1 MKVKISP
8 INQKSRNPQL
18 SAAAMSAIAPV
29 DPAQQAADYQKLF
42 SRLPILQFGKH
53 YRLGDLISL
62 EVRFDLWHKMQDLT
76 VQYRTNN
83 GPWRTR
89 KIGDPTKI
97 ELDGVP
103 ERYHYKVR
111 LTKLVP
117 GASFEYLVLSNKEGI
132 FNAVAKAPPARNQR
146 FSIAI
151 TGDIGDGGP
160 GATATAAGISKA
172 NPDMLLLTGDIV
184 YETGRDSE
192 YDPHFLSVYNA
203 NTADPSHG
211 APLLRSRAIAAAV
224 GNHDMGFPADEKR
237 LDLNKRPDLLG
248 FFLTWHHPNNGP
260 DLSLKKLLKFAGKKG
275 KRDRLIAALGA
286 DFLSK
291 ANYSFDF
298 GNVHCVVLD
307 ANKYMDWTSPDLRQ
321 WLKDDL
327 ESAHG
332 ATWKIVV
339 WHQPPFNCD
348 AKYHT
353 DERMAVISPILEQY
367 GVDLVFHGHCHFYQ
381 RTYPISVKLE
391 GTPKAASNI
400 DGTVNGTI
408 YLDKEFDGVEKRSPN
423 GIIYVVTGA
432 GGHPA
437 SGEHM
442 PIDMPFAA
450 KVITGNSFTMLDV
463 DGGTLTLRQMSVDN
477 QLLDQVI
484 LSKEARA
491 EVAHTNSI
499 APLKTNAA

>member
-1 MKVKISP
+1 MKVKINTP
-8 INQKSRNPQL
+8 NPKAQSHQTL
-18 SAAAMSAIAPV
+18 SSAYMNATQPV

-42 SRLPILQFGKH
+42 ARLPILQFGKH
-53 YRLGDLISL
+53 YRLGDIISL
-62 EVRFDLWHKMQDLT
+62 EVRFDLWHKMEDLS
-76 VQYRTNN
+76 VQFRTAN

-89 KIGDPTKI
+89 KIKTPKKI

-103 ERYHYKVR
+103 ERYHYQVR

-117 GASFEYLVLSNKEGI
+117 GASFEYLVLSNKDGI
-132 FNAVAKAPPARNQR
+132 FSAVAKAPPAKNQK
-146 FSIAI
+146 FSLAI
-151 TGDIGDGGP
+151 TGDIGDGGD
-160 GATATAAGISKA
+160 GARATAAGISRE

-203 NTADPSHG
+203 NVTDSAQG
-211 APLLRSRAIAAAV
+211 APLLRSRAFAAAV
-224 GNHDMGFPADEKR
+224 GNHDMGFPSDEKR

-260 DLSLKKLLKFAGKKG
+260 RLSLEKLLKFAGKKG
-275 KRDRLIAALGA
+275 KRDRLVATLGA

-307 ANKYMDWTSPDLRQ
+307 ANKYMDWTSPELRQ
-321 WLKDDL
+321 WLKNDL
-327 ESAHG
+327 ESAL
-332 ATWKIVV
+332 ASWKIVV
-339 WHQPPFNCD
+339 WHQGPFNSD
-348 AKYHT
+348 AKYHS

-381 RTYPISVKLE
+381 RNYPIRVKLD
-391 GTPKAASNI
+391 GTPKQASNL

-408 YLDKEFDGVEKRSPN
+408 LIDKEFDGIEKRTPN

-463 DGGTLTLRQMSVDN
+463 DGANLTLRQMSVDN
-477 QLLDQVI
+477 KVLDQI
-484 LSKEARA
+484 TLSKGPRD
-491 EVAHTNSI
+491 EVAHTNIVVSS
-499 APLKTNAA
+499 KTTAA

>member
-8 INQKSRNPQL
+8 VTKNRNSPAGSQAMNTIASADPTPPAGDYSR
-18 SAAAMSAIAPV
+18 
-29 DPAQQAADYQKLF
+29 LF
-42 SRLPILQFGKH
+42 SRLPILQFGRH
-53 YRLGDLISL
+53 YELGDLISL
-62 EVRFDLWHKMQDLT
+62 EVRFDLWHKMQDLS
-76 VQYRTNN
+76 VQFRTGNS
-83 GPWRTR
+83 PWRTR
-89 KIGDPTKI
+89 KIASAKKI

-111 LTKLVP
+111 LTKLIP
-117 GASFEYLVLSNKEGI
+117 GASFEYLILSNRDGI
-132 FNAVAKAPPARNQR
+132 FNAVAKAPPARNQA

-160 GATATAAGISKA
+160 GAKLTAAGISRE

-203 NTADPSHG
+203 NSTDPSQG

-224 GNHDMGFPADEKR
+224 GNHDMGFPSNEKR

-248 FFLTWHHPNNGP
+248 FFLTWHHPDNGP
-260 DLSLKKLLKFAGKKG
+260 RLSLDKLLKFAGKKG
-275 KRDRLIAALGA
+275 KRDRLIATLGT

-291 ANYSFDF
+291 VNYSFDF

-327 ESAHG
+327 ASAHA
-332 ATWKIVV
+332 ATWKIVI
-339 WHQPPFNCD
+339 WHQPPFNSD
-348 AKYHT
+348 AKYHS
-353 DERMAVISPILEQY
+353 DERMAVVSPILEQY
-367 GVDLVFHGHCHFYQ
+367 GVDLVFHGHCHFYE
-381 RTYPISVKLE
+381 RSYPIRVKLD
-391 GTPKAASNI
+391 GTPKAASNE

-408 YLDKEFDGVEKRSPN
+408 YLDKEFDGAEKRNPN

-437 SGEHM
+437 SGDHM

-463 DGGTLTLRQMSVDN
+463 NGGTLTMRQVSVDN
-477 QLLDQVI
+477 KLLDQIIVQ
-484 LSKEARA
+484 KEVLV
-491 EVAHTNSI
+491 EDAHRNFTY
-499 APLKTNAA
+499 PLKSSAA